1 VGDFCAKD
9 DILVL
14 IETDKVT
21 IEAPIFFRNGT
32 ARDWGIFVMGKN
44 GGLMVV

>member
-1 VGDFCAKD
+1 MFDFSRKKVGDFCAKD

-21 IEAPIFFRNGT
+21 IEAGRFSASDGESKNGT
-32 ARDWGIFVMGKN
+32 
-44 GGLMVV
+44 L